1 MTSFLGSAVLVWRDQ
16 MWGQSTGNMRVK
28 IIGYTY
34 RNKKKAIHK
43 YVEHFFKKYG
53 NCYQFKGVQTNVP
66 HYTMDIYYILNS
78 PHDYYSYYY

>member
-1 MTSFLGSAVLVWRDQ
+1 MTSFLGSAICVSVERSNVGPINRQ
-16 MWGQSTGNMRVK
+16 YARQ

-43 YVEHFFKKYG
+43 YVEHFLKKYG

-66 HYTMDIYYILNS
+66 HYTMDIYYI
-78 PHDYYSYYY
+78 